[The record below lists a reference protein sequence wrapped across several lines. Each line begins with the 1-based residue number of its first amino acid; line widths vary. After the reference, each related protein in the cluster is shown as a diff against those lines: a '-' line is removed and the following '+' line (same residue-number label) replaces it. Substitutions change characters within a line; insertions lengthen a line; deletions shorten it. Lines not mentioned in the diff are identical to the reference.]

1 MVTITRCE
9 SSITVTGHAN
19 YAEPGKDI
27 VCAAISALT
36 QTFILSMDELTTTEI
51 KYVIEA
57 GNAFVEWGENLSV
70 RAQVLIDSFFIGL
83 KEIANAYPQ
92 NIYIRPGVEKA

>member
-1 MVTITRCE
+1 MIEVIMKPG
-9 SSITVTGHAN
+9 SVAVKGHAN

-27 VCAAISALT
+27 VCAAVSALT
-36 QTFILSMDELTTTEI
+36 QTFILSMEELTSAEI

-57 GNAFVEWGENLSV
+57 GNAFVKWDKNLSV

-83 KEIANAYPQ
+83 KAIAGTYPRYV
-92 NIYIRPGVEKA
+92 YIRPGE